1 MLAPQL
7 AGFAASL
14 GVPAYA
20 SPAPRARG
28 LAARTPGVQMYRVL
42 FVIQIFPISSKSTQ
56 LECPV
61 AKF

>member
-28 LAARTPGVQMYRVL
+28 LVARTPGVQMYCVL
-42 FVIQIFPISSKSTQ
+42 FVTMDADILSKH
-56 LECPV
+56 V
-61 AKF
+61 